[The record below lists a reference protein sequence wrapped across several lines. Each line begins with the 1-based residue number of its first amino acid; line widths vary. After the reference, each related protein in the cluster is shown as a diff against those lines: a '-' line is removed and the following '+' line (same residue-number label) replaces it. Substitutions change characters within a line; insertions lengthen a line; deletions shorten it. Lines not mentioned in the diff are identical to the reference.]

1 MYIAMNR
8 FKIVPKKEAE
18 FESIWRTRD
27 THLENVPGFISFH
40 LIKGR
45 SEETHTLYASHTT
58 WQSEENFRAWT
69 KSEEF
74 RKAHKNAGGHGNLYI
89 GHPDFEGFE
98 VIL

>member
-1 MYIAMNR
+1 MFIAMNR
-8 FKIVPKKEAE
+8 FKIVPKKEVE

-40 LIKGR
+40 LIKGPTG
-45 SEETHTLYASHTT
+45 ETHTLYASHTT
-58 WQSEENFRAWT
+58 WQSETHFMAWT
-69 KSEEF
+69 KSVEF
-74 RKAHKNAGGHGNLYI
+74 RKAHKNAGAHTDLYI